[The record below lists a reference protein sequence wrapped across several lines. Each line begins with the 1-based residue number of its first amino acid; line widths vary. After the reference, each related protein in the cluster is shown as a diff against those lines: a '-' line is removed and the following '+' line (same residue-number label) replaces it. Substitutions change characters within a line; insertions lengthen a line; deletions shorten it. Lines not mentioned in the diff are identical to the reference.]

1 MFTIY
6 RPFSF
11 PFRSLNR
18 CIKNFCSFRRAV
30 ELRPREAEPHLN
42 LGAMLHLRGKLQEA
56 ESQYLEAWSIHPGHA
71 NVKINLERLHN
82 IMRKKDM
89 KIRDIVE

>member
-1 MFTIY
+1 
-6 RPFSF
+6 
-11 PFRSLNR
+11 
-18 CIKNFCSFRRAV
+18 
-30 ELRPREAEPHLN
+30 
-42 LGAMLHLRGKLQEA
+42 MLHLRGKLQEA
-56 ESQYLEAWSIHPGHA
+56 ESQYLEAWSIQPGHA